1 MTPPTQS
8 KILLSSISS
17 SVTRIGMVSPPSL
30 IQARRIRQK
39 NINSVKG
46 LRIEAGWAKEKA

>member
-1 MTPPTQS
+1 
-8 KILLSSISS
+8 
-17 SVTRIGMVSPPSL
+17 MVSPPSL